1 MPCEIA
7 ILKNAKAPY
16 WKTGNIVEVR
26 DVPCEWGSRVTLPNW
41 IIIEVPDAT
50 AAEMAYLTD
59 AMDDLLT
66 FMITNE
72 TPLKYTVKIE
82 GNPGYLSRPGMMG
95 AFQSSISKVL
105 LAINK
110 AKTKNRGNGFI
121 VVEITKPANM
131 VEIQAEIYNR
141 ITNHFIFKKY
151 SLEESEVNQI
161 ASGSGRSERA
171 KSVLMSKTKNDSVS

>member
-7 ILKNAKAPY
+7 VLKNAKQPY

-26 DVPCEWGSRVTLPNW
+26 DAPCDWGSKVTLPNW
-41 IIIEVPDAT
+41 IIIEIPDAT
-50 AAEMAYLTD
+50 AAEMAHLID
-59 AMDDLLT
+59 AMDDLFT
-66 FMITNE
+66 FTITNE

-105 LAINK
+105 LAIDK
-110 AKTKNRGNGFI
+110 SKTKNRGNGSI
-121 VVEITKPANM
+121 VIEITKPANL

-141 ITNHFIFKKY
+141 IRNHLIFKKY
-151 SLEESEVNQI
+151 SIDEAEVNEI
-161 ASGSGRSERA
+161 AAESGRSERA
-171 KSVLMSKTKNDSVS
+171 KSALMSKIKNDSVS